1 MFELQTTLPES
12 ASQKRKRPQKPRV
25 YCQDNAYNH
34 QIILNLHQLHQVFR
48 PTPWLFNSH
57 MQMMFLNARKNNKV
71 QAYDRIEHLTMSD
84 GGQTALA
91 WMDDELP
98 ATTPTIVVLHTLTG
112 NPQSMQ
118 ELVVDLHQTTG
129 WRIVLCVRRG
139 HADLPLTKPKFNIFG
154 SVSDLHEQL
163 SVIQARLPESTLYGV
178 GSSAGSG
185 LLVRYLG
192 AMGAASLLQAA
203 FAYSPGYNTDTG
215 FDHIHPFYSRYMT
228 KKLLRKFVE
237 PHAKT
242 IAHLPTAARLR
253 SVQNLSEFNR
263 HAFEF
268 AGYSSYEKYAHDI
281 NPMRVF
287 TNINVPMMI
296 LNAEDDPVCNIQ
308 NAAPYL
314 DTIRTMPNLILV
326 TTAHGSHCAHYEGW
340 RAKSWAARLIG
351 QYLKTVHEMQVTSLD
366 E

>member
-1 MFELQTTLPES
+1 MFVVQTCLPES
-12 ASQKRKRPQKPRV
+12 TNQQRIRPQKPRI
-25 YCQDNAYNH
+25 YCQDNSHNR
-34 QIILNLHQLHQVFR
+34 QIIRSLDQLHQIFR

-57 MQMMFLNARKNNKV
+57 LQLMFLSARKNNAA
-71 QAYDRIEHLTMSD
+71 QAYDHIEQLTMSD

-91 WMDDELP
+91 WVGYELP
-98 ATTPTIVVLHTLTG
+98 PTTPTIVVLHTLTG
-112 NPQSMQ
+112 SPQSMQ
-118 ELVVDLHQTTG
+118 ELVVDLHNTTG
-129 WRIVLCVRRG
+129 WRVVLCVRRG
-139 HADLPLTKPKFNIFG
+139 HADLPLTQPQFNIFG
-154 SVSDLHEQL
+154 SVTDLHEQL
-163 SVIQARLPESTLYGV
+163 GIIHTRLPESALYGV

-192 AMGAASLLQAA
+192 TMGEKSLLRAG

-215 FDHIHPFYSRYMT
+215 FDHIQPFYSRYMT

-237 PHAKT
+237 PHAKS
-242 IAHLPTAARLR
+242 IAHLPTFSHLR
-253 SVQNLSEFNR
+253 KAQSLSEFSR

-268 AGYSSYEKYAHDI
+268 AGYSSHAEYAHDI
-281 NPMRVF
+281 NPMLVF
-287 TNINVPMMI
+287 KQIHIPMMI

-314 DTIRTMPNLILV
+314 DSMRKMPNVILV
-326 TTAHGSHCAHYEGW
+326 TTAQGSHCAHYEGW

-351 QYLKTVHEMQVTSLD
+351 QYLKTMHKMPLQSL

>member
-1 MFELQTTLPES
+1 MLELQTSLPKS
-12 ASQKRKRPQKPRV
+12 GTSSRKRVEKPRI
-25 YCQDNAYNH
+25 YCQDNANNRR
-34 QIILNLHQLHQVFR
+34 IIRNLNQLHQVFR

-57 MQMMFLNARKNNKV
+57 MQMLFLSARKNNAG
-71 QAYDRIEHLTMSD
+71 QAYNHIEQLTMSD

-91 WMDDELP
+91 WIGYDLP
-98 ATTPTIVVLHTLTG
+98 ATTPTIVLLHTLTG
-112 NPQSMQ
+112 SPQSMQ
-118 ELVVDLHQTTG
+118 ELALDLHNITG
-129 WRIVLCVRRG
+129 WRVVLCVRRG
-139 HADLPLTKPKFNIFG
+139 HADLPLTQPQFNIFG
-154 SVSDLHEQL
+154 SVTDLHEQL
-163 SVIQARLPESTLYGV
+163 SIIHERLPESLLYGV

-192 AMGAASLLQAA
+192 VMGNEALLKAA

-215 FDHIHPFYSRYMT
+215 FDHIQPFYSRYMA

-242 IAHLPTAARLR
+242 IAHLPNTTQLR
-253 SVQNLSEFNR
+253 NVQTLREFHR

-268 AGYSSYEKYAHDI
+268 AGYSSYEEYARDI

-287 TNINVPMMI
+287 SRISIPMMI

-314 DTIRTMPNLILV
+314 DTMRKMPNFILV
-326 TTAHGSHCAHYEGW
+326 TTAQGSHCAHYEGW

-351 QYLKTVHEMQVTSLD
+351 EYLKTVHDMEWFKP
-366 E
+366 

>member
-1 MFELQTTLPES
+1 MVELQTTLPDS
-12 ASQKRKRPQKPRV
+12 THTQRKQPEKPRV
-25 YCQDNAYNH
+25 YCQENGHNRK
-34 QIILNLHQLHQVFR
+34 IISNLHQLNQVFR

-57 MQMMFLNARKNNKV
+57 MQLMFLSARKNNKA
-71 QAYDRIEHLTMSD
+71 QAYDHTELLTMSD

-91 WMDDELP
+91 WMGYDLP
-98 ATTPTIVVLHTLTG
+98 VTTPTIVVLHTLTG
-112 NPQSMQ
+112 SPQSMQ

-139 HADLPLTKPKFNIFG
+139 HAEMPLTQPQFNIFG
-154 SVSDLHEQL
+154 SVHDLHEQL

-192 AMGAASLLQAA
+192 VMGQESRFHAA

-215 FDHIHPFYSRYMT
+215 FDHVHPFYSRYMA

-237 PHAKT
+237 PNIGT
-242 IAHLPTAARLR
+242 ISHLPTAARLR
-253 SVQNLSEFNR
+253 SVRNLSEFNH

-268 AGYSSYEKYAHDI
+268 AGYSSYEKYANDI
-281 NPMRVF
+281 NPMNVF
-287 TNINVPMMI
+287 THISVPMMV

-308 NAAPYL
+308 NVKPYL
-314 DTIRTMPNLILV
+314 DTMRSMPNLILV

-351 QYLKTVHEMQVTSLD
+351 QYLKTVHELSLNRLA

>member
-1 MFELQTTLPES
+1 MFEVQTRLPELTN
-12 ASQKRKRPQKPRV
+12 QPRTRPQKPRI
-25 YCQDNAYNH
+25 YCQDNSYNR
-34 QIILNLHQLHQVFR
+34 QIIRNLDQLHQVYR
-48 PTPWLFNSH
+48 PTPWLFNGH
-57 MQMMFLNARKNNKV
+57 MQMLFLSARKNNAA
-71 QAYDRIEHLTMSD
+71 QAYDHIEQLTMSD

-91 WMDDELP
+91 WVGYELP
-98 ATTPTIVVLHTLTG
+98 PTTPTIVVLHTLTG
-112 NPQSMQ
+112 SPKSMQ
-118 ELVVDLHQTTG
+118 ELVLDLHNTTG

-139 HADLPLTKPKFNIFG
+139 HADLPLTQPQFNIFG
-154 SVSDLHEQL
+154 SVTDLHEQL
-163 SVIQARLPESTLYGV
+163 EIIHTRFPESALYGV

-192 AMGAASLLQAA
+192 VMGSKALFRAA

-215 FDHIHPFYSRYMT
+215 FDHIQPFYSRYMA

-237 PHAKT
+237 PRTKH
-242 IAHLPTAARLR
+242 IAHLSTFNRLR
-253 SVQNLSEFNR
+253 NSKNLSEFHH

-268 AGYSSYEKYAHDI
+268 AGYSSYEEYARDI

-287 TNINVPMMI
+287 THISVPMMI

-314 DTIRTMPNLILV
+314 DTMRKMPNLILV

-340 RAKSWAARLIG
+340 RAKSWAGRLIG
-351 QYLKTVHEMQVTSLD
+351 QYLKTIHKLPTPSAN
-366 E
+366 